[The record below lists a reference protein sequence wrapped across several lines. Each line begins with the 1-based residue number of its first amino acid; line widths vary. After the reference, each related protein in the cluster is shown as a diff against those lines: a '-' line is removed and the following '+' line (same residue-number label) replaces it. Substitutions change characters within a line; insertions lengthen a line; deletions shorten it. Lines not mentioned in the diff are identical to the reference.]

1 MRLES
6 VGYFKGTVN
15 FSRYEESS
23 KGTPTAVF
31 FIKENESGNDIYFNA
46 YLFSKDAEVY
56 NDDTMLPSGKQLRD
70 ALGWSGDELDSFA
83 TGDYDGKQ
91 LSFETRE
98 EEFNNRITVKVV
110 NVWRFDLDV
119 PPRLKP
125 IDQNALARGK
135 AKFPVKQ
142 AAPVAA
148 AKKVA
153 KANPTKGASSTGAP
167 SAVPKPAIA
176 APSLPKKTSPSKP
189 SGPPPCSKEVAWM
202 AISEPAAGGTDDPDL
217 AAEAWQVA
225 LNIVAPTVEDL
236 DTLTMDQWGQVREK
250 GLKIIADNKG
260 AE

>member
-6 VGYFKGTVN
+6 VGYFKGTVIN
-15 FSRYEESS
+15 SRYEESS

-31 FIKENESGNDIYFNA
+31 WIKENESNKDIYFNA

-70 ALGWSGDELDSFA
+70 AIGWGGDELDSFA
-83 TGDYDGKQ
+83 NGTYDGKY

-98 EEFNNRITVKVV
+98 EEFNNKITVKVA
-110 NVWRFDLDV
+110 NVWRVDLDS

-148 AKKVA
+148 AKKVV
-153 KANPTKGASSTGAP
+153 KANPTKGASSTAAP

-176 APSLPKKTSPSKP
+176 APSSPKKTSPSKP

-217 AAEAWQVA
+217 ASEAWHSA
-225 LNIVAPTVEDL
+225 LFAVAPTVEDP

-250 GLKIIADNKG
+250 GLKYIAESG
-260 AE
+260 AV